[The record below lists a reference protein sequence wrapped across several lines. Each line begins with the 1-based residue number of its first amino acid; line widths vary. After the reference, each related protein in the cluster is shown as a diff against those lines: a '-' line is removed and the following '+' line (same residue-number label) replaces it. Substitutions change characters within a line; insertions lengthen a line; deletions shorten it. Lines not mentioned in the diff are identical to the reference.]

1 MVRAFTTVAAALLL
15 GASPAFATP
24 VTWTLNNVSFN
35 NGSTATGSFDFDRD
49 TNTFS
54 NIAISISAGTD
65 YGPELYNAI
74 APSSGNYFGAIF
86 TTLPLS
92 FNDTPDCNNFNMA
105 SCGTHALGLS
115 VWSGQMTNAGGVL
128 ALTQQT
134 LQHCDSA
141 TCNSGSWSFIS
152 DASGTGGTISALI
165 PLPAAAWLFGPA
177 MGLLGLARRRKHQ

>member
-1 MVRAFTTVAAALLL
+1 MVRAFTTAAATLLL

-24 VTWTLNNVSFN
+24 VTWTLNNVSFD

-74 APSSGNYFGAIF
+74 APNSGNYFGAIF

-141 TCNSGSWSFIS
+141 ACNNGSWSFIS

-177 MGLLGLARRRKHQ
+177 LGLLGLARRRKHQ

>member
-141 TCNSGSWSFIS
+141 ACNSGSWSFIS